1 MGTERVHLTVE
12 ITWCIHMT
20 TNSMLQKDT
29 HTRTHAGLWNIS
41 DFGLRPGSL
50 PALSQRLHSSL
61 VSRGV

>member
-1 MGTERVHLTVE
+1 MGTECVHLTVE

-20 TNSMLQKDT
+20 TNSMLQEDT
-29 HTRTHAGLWNIS
+29 HTHTGLWNIS
-41 DFGLRPGSL
+41 DFGLRPGSF